1 MSKDTVLNLVRS
13 DAAWQGRLGTFDVE
27 VQQSADGGALVLTPP
42 EGQTLVIRISGET
55 LELQYA
61 GPSVRFS
68 APEADLE
75 LAARNVAIKAEETVS
90 VHGKR
95 EVDVHSG
102 EDVEIRADHQVN
114 LWAHGVLVGD

>member
-1 MSKDTVLNLVRS
+1 MSQDAALNLVRPAS
-13 DAAWQGRLGTFDVE
+13 DWEGQLGDFAVSVE
-27 VQQSADGGALVLTPP
+27 RTDDGGALVLSPS
-42 EGQTLVIRISGET
+42 EGQTLVIRIQGDS

-68 APEADLE
+68 APDAELE
-75 LAARNVAIKAEETVS
+75 LAARNVTIKADETVA
-90 VHGKR
+90 VHGGK
-95 EVDVHSG
+95 EVDLHSG